1 MKKTALILIMILPLV
16 ASHSAAQ
23 GFKRNAKSTP
33 KANVGI
39 RAGFNSSMFVVDHLA
54 IGEKELSNVQNNY
67 KVGYQGGVFCRFNI
81 NKWHFIQPEVNYNVF
96 KGSTSIPYQKG
107 NKKLL
112 PDNALVKS
120 SMHVISMPL
129 LYGYRF
135 INHYPYGMAA
145 IVGPQLEYCWNKQS
159 KHEYSGFYQQEIQ
172 ENLRKLLVSG
182 VIGLAVNV
190 SNIYFDFRYEIGFQ
204 RLSSGVDFNADKTP
218 LPFKN
223 HPIQLKRRKN
233 ILSFSTGVIF

>member
-1 MKKTALILIMILPLV
+1 MKKPALILLTILSLT
-16 ASHSAAQ
+16 ASHSMGQ
-23 GFKRNAKSTP
+23 GFKRNAVSTP

-39 RAGFNSSMFVVDHLA
+39 RAGFNSSMFVIDKFT
-54 IGEKELSNVQNNY
+54 IGDQELKNVQNNY
-67 KVGYQGGVFCRFNI
+67 KVGYQGGFFCRFNLH
-81 NKWHFIQPEVNYNVF
+81 KFHFIQPEVNYNLF
-96 KGSTSIPYQKG
+96 MGSISIPYQKE

-112 PDNALVKS
+112 TDNALVKS
-120 SMHVISMPL
+120 KMHVIGMPL

-135 INHYPYGMAA
+135 VNHYPYGMAVIA
-145 IVGPQLEYCWNKQS
+145 GPQLEYYWDKQS

-204 RLSSGVDFNADKTP
+204 RLSSGVDFNVDKTP
-218 LPFKN
+218 FPFKN
-223 HPIQLKRRKN
+223 YPIQLKRRKN